1 MKTNLLYG
9 LIISVLFLSLFNLNL
24 VSALDDLGTYKQNSC
39 IRVAQTCASC
49 TYVNISSISN
59 SYNNDTKVSNVE
71 MTSFGNGEWFY
82 NFCDTDEIGRY
93 DVRGKGDLE
102 GTDTSFATYF
112 EITPSGFQGTL
123 GFYIVLILV
132 CAGVIILGFSIGEAW
147 FVVLGVLALVMLGIY
162 SINYGVAGFR
172 DMFMTW
178 AIGLFEI
185 AVGSILSIGSAIQK
199 LDFD

>member
-1 MKTNLLYG
+1 MIKKLFPLIFLL
-9 LIISVLFLSLFNLNL
+9 ILFNLNFVL
-24 VSALDDLGTYKQNSC
+24 ALDDLGTYKQNSC
-39 IRVAQTCASC
+39 IRVAQTCATCS
-49 TYVNISSISN
+49 YVNISSISN
-59 SYNNDTKVSNVE
+59 SYNNDTKVSNVM

-102 GTDTSFATYF
+102 GTATSFATYF
-112 EITPSGFQGTL
+112 EVTPSGFKGTL
-123 GFYIVLILV
+123 GFYIVLILF

-147 FVVLGVLALVMLGIY
+147 FVVLGGLALVMLGIY
-162 SINYGVAGFR
+162 SINYGIVGFR

-185 AVGSILSIGSAIQK
+185 AVGSILAIGSAIQK
-199 LDFD
+199 MDFD